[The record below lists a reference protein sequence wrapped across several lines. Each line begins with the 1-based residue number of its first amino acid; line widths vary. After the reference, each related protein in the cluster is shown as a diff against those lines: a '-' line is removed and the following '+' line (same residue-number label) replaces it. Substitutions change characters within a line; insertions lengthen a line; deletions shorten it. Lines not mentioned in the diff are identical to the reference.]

1 MEYPT
6 DVWGWAWLIGFGGLG
21 FLFVITLVVFV
32 HELGHFLAARYFGV
46 RVESFSIG
54 FGRALVG
61 FKDSYGTHWKIGW
74 LPLGGYVKFWGDE
87 GVSSTPDHEKLD
99 HASPEQL
106 KGSFH
111 HKKLYQK
118 AIIAVAGPVANFIL
132 ALVILTGLF
141 LIYGDLVQPARI
153 GRLLP
158 GAPAQLAGLQVGDTI
173 LSIDGRPIRYFDEI
187 IENVTLARG
196 RTLPIKVLRGDQ
208 ELTLNVAPRTIEKRD
223 PFFDTKVYD
232 TGIGI
237 SPVIVGEVARVIPGS
252 PAAAAG
258 MKEKDNVVKVG
269 DQPVISFDDIA
280 RAIDDSNGKPL
291 KLTLFRIER
300 NQAKNIDESKRH
312 EIELTPLAT
321 DSTSLNA
328 DQLVSRA
335 LGFEARVQGS
345 PKSVISVTFGPLEAM
360 QRAAGRVWFIV
371 VKTIDFITQLLTG
384 TGDYRQLSG
393 PIGIASVSGQVLV
406 FFGVLALINLAAVL
420 SVSIGLLNLFPI
432 PMLDG
437 GHLLYYAIEAVRGRP
452 LGERAQELGFQIG
465 FVLVVG
471 LMLFATWNDLVK
483 FKLFG

>member
-6 DVWGWAWLIGFGGLG
+6 TPEGWAGFIGFGGLG

-32 HELGHFLAARYFGV
+32 HELGHFVAARFFGV

-54 FGRALVG
+54 FGRALLS
-61 FKDSYGTHWKIGW
+61 FKDRYGTQWKVGW

-99 HASPEQL
+99 HATAAEL

-132 ALVILTGLF
+132 AIVILTGLF
-141 LIYGDLVQPARI
+141 LIYGDMVVSPQI
-153 GRLLP
+153 GRLLE
-158 GAPAQLAGLQVGDTI
+158 GAPAQKAGLEVGDTI
-173 LSIDGRPIRYFDEI
+173 FSIDDRPVREFDDIVEIVSVAHGRSMP
-187 IENVTLARG
+187 V
-196 RTLPIKVLRGDQ
+196 KVRRGDQ
-208 ELTLNVAPRTIEKRD
+208 ELTFTMVPRSIEKRD
-223 PFFDTKVYD
+223 IFGGKVMD

-237 SPVIVGEVARVIPGS
+237 SPVIVGEVARVLPNS
-252 PAAAAG
+252 PAASAG
-258 MKEKDNVVKVG
+258 LKDGDIIVQVG
-269 DQPVISFDDIA
+269 TNPVESLGDIA
-280 RAIDDSNGKPL
+280 NAARDANGASI
-291 KLTLFRIER
+291 KLTFYRQEMNATTKAR
-300 NQAKNIDESKRH
+300 ESKKH
-312 EIELTPLAT
+312 EINLIPRPVTGQNL
-321 DSTSLNA
+321 DV
-328 DQLVSRA
+328 DRLVA
-335 LGFEARVQGS
+335 EAVGFEARVKGN
-345 PKSVISVTFGPLEAM
+345 PKSVISVRFGPLEALE
-360 QRAAGRVWFIV
+360 RASGRVWFFV
-371 VKTIDFITQLLTG
+371 VKTLDFITQLLTG

-393 PIGIASVSGQVLV
+393 PIGIASVSGQVLN
-406 FFGVLALINLAAVL
+406 FFGVVALINLAAVL

-465 FVLVVG
+465 FLLVVG